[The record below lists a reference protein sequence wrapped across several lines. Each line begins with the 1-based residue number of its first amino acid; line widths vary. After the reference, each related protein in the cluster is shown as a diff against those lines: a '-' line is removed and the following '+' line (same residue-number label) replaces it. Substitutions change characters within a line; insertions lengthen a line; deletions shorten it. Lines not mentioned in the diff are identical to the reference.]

1 MSLNHL
7 LYPLENDD
15 ERLNVKFR
23 NVYCDNLLAGNI
35 AQTFNNLR
43 NRTYEQLSGDVL
55 VVGGQGEATLFN
67 LTDALGSNLIPADS
81 TRKGTKYMITSHGNI
96 ETVGSNNAI
105 ILQVKLNT
113 AIMETITITLP
124 NLNSGTY
131 FTFDGEILFYE
142 IGNAGTAVA
151 KSFFKLTIT
160 DIQGLSE
167 VKFANGTN
175 NTTVQTTADNLLD
188 MTVEW
193 SSNNSSNIFSTHNIE
208 IARIY

>member
-1 MSLNHL
+1 MSLNHVI
-7 LYPLENDD
+7 YPLENDD

-43 NRTYEQLSGDVL
+43 NRTYEQLSPDVL
-55 VVGGQGEATLFN
+55 IVGGQGEATLFD

-81 TRKGTKYMITSHGNI
+81 TRKGTKYMITSHGTI
-96 ETVGSNNAI
+96 ETAGANNDI

-113 AIMETITITLP
+113 AIMETISITLP
-124 NLNSGTY
+124 NLNNGTY

-167 VKFANGTN
+167 VTFANGTN

-188 MTVEW
+188 MTCEW
-193 SSNNSSNIFSTHNIE
+193 SSNNSNNIFSTHNIE

>member
-7 LYPLENDD
+7 IYPLENDD

-23 NVYCDNLLAGNI
+23 NVYCDNLNAGNI
-35 AQTFNNLR
+35 TQTFNNLR
-43 NRTYEQLSGDVL
+43 NRTYEQLSPDVL
-55 VVGGQGEATLFN
+55 VVGGQGEATLFD
-67 LTDALGSNLIPADS
+67 LTDALGSNLIPANS
-81 TRKGTKYMITSHGNI
+81 TRKGTKYLITSHGDI
-96 ETVGSNNAI
+96 ETVGANNDI
-105 ILQVKLNT
+105 ILLVKLNT
-113 AIMETITITLP
+113 AIMETIAITLP
-124 NLNSGTY
+124 NLTTGTY
-131 FTFDGEILFYE
+131 FTFNGEILFYE

-167 VKFANGTN
+167 VTFANGTN

-188 MTVEW
+188 MTCEW